1 MEDRE
6 KPLCGKTT
14 KCKVTMMFSPI
25 WGKSAVPK
33 LPAKVG
39 GSCDLEE
46 ALEGGRCIIRL
57 AAAGKEEL
65 RERAPSSGEL
75 QVIRG
80 GKCTQEAS

>member
-1 MEDRE
+1 M
-6 KPLCGKTT
+6 T

-46 ALEGGRCIIRL
+46 ALG
-57 AAAGKEEL
+57 AAGVLLDSLLLGK
-65 RERAPSSGEL
+65 RNCGERAPSSGEL
-75 QVIRG
+75 QVIG
-80 GKCTQEAS
+80 DGKCNQEAS